1 MKEGK
6 RKMIKKSIEDDIEQ
20 YMAIARKNKNSYEK
34 KLFDYRMSLL
44 DALYPSELVTRE
56 AVLFSLFLSDPAKDI
71 EIEDYIIPYMRMVNE
86 GRKAEDLPYITDK
99 QIENIGEYYKNP
111 EAFKEVKG
119 IEGYEL
125 IKLINSYDNLSDE
138 DEYQIYGNH
147 YYWIWS
153 ISLEE
158 TKAFKKNLEKVID
171 KEYKKRKMPRY
182 AIGERIHRGF
192 KSIKEMIINF

>member
-1 MKEGK
+1 ML
-6 RKMIKKSIEDDIEQ
+6 KKSIEDDIEQ
-20 YMAIARKNKNSYEK
+20 YIAIARENKNSYEK

-158 TKAFKKNLEKVID
+158 KLLKRSSKRLLIKNIRNVKCLDIRLV
-171 KEYKKRKMPRY
+171 KEYTEVSKVLKK
-182 AIGERIHRGF
+182 
-192 KSIKEMIINF
+192 

>member
-1 MKEGK
+1 ML
-6 RKMIKKSIEDDIEQ
+6 KKSIEDDYEQFIELTKSIRNKEARRQ
-20 YMAIARKNKNSYEK
+20 YEW
-34 KLFDYRMSLL
+34 RMRILEI
-44 DALYPSELVTRE
+44 LYPNELVTRE
-56 AVLFSLFLSDPAKDI
+56 AVTNSIFLNEIDEGHKSTLNDFIVLYMKYVNKHRKEEDI
-71 EIEDYIIPYMRMVNE
+71 
-86 GRKAEDLPYITDK
+86 PYITDK

-119 IEGYEL
+119 IEGYEPS
-125 IKLINSYDNLSDE
+125 KLINSYNNLSDE

-147 YYWIWS
+147 YYRIWS

-182 AIGERIHRGF
+182 TIGEKIHRVF